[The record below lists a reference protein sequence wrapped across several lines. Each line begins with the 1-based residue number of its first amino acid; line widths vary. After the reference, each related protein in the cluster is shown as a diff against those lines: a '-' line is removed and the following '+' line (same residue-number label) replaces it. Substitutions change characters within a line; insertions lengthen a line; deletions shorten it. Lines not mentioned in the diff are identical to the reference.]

1 MSADDPLEGAD
12 IGDTETVEHTAEM
25 WLGDLADEQTRGS
38 DRFATHEVRD
48 IEVRTDEYG
57 DQILDVTVESEV
69 TKRLTYRWDHEARE
83 SGTQTRE
90 HSMLRE
96 VGGTLL
102 GVGVA
107 IGVGVAV
114 TQRVMGELAG
124 ETIEIADTTPT
135 VLDLA
140 PAVGII
146 ALLALF
152 IIAAMPYLPAYV
164 GRGAQR

>member
-38 DRFATHEVRD
+38 DRFAT
-48 IEVRTDEYG
+48 
-57 DQILDVTVESEV
+57 
-69 TKRLTYRWDHEARE
+69 HEARE

-140 PAVGII
+140 PAAAII